1 MKRKLVEC
9 VVFAFI
15 QLVLT
20 TGFSV
25 ILTNLWKAY
34 YPKNNV
40 QHQRVEK
47 RHPKESNTFASGSNE
62 TVISSTGLKKPTRLS
77 KTKEDFPLIK
87 YVAGLFSQKKVP
99 TSHESIVA
107 LSFYCTDCHRKSSDN
122 ATSQLNTYYYDVS
135 SSEENSIDNNG

>member
-1 MKRKLVEC
+1 MRKKLVEC
-9 VVFAFI
+9 VVFALI

-40 QHQRVEK
+40 QHQRIEK
-47 RHPKESNTFASGSNE
+47 SQQKKSNAFASGSNE
-62 TVISSTGLKKPTRLS
+62 TVISSTGLKKPARLS
-77 KTKEDFPLIK
+77 KTKEDSRLFK
-87 YVAGLFSQKKVP
+87 YVAGLFPQKKAP

-107 LSFYCTDCHRKSSDN
+107 LSFYCTDCHRKSSGN
-122 ATSQLNTYYYDVS
+122 ATSQSNTYYYDVS